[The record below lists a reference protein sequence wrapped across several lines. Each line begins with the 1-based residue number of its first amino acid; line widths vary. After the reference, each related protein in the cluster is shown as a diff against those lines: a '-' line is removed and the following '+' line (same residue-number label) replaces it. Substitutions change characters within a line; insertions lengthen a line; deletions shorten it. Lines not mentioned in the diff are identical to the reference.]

1 MNNVSMKYM
10 GRLVFPLWLIEI
22 AFILCTI
29 YRTSVSLNEHGGFQS
44 AVLFNYDF
52 GIIQKL
58 TIEAQLYFLTFLKK
72 LLVNCVICVAR
83 E

>member
-1 MNNVSMKYM
+1 MNIVSMKYM

-22 AFILCTI
+22 AFVLCTI
-29 YRTSVSLNEHGGFQS
+29 YRTLSSLNEHDGFQS

-58 TIEAQLYFLTFLKK
+58 MIEAQLYFLIFLKK
-72 LLVNCVICVAR
+72 LLVNSVICVTR

>member
-10 GRLVFPLWLIEI
+10 GRLSFPLWLIEI
-22 AFILCTI
+22 AFILCII
-29 YRTSVSLNEHGGFQS
+29 YRTLVSLNEHDGFQS

-58 TIEAQLYFLTFLKK
+58 TIEAQLYFLNFSKK
-72 LLVNCVICVAR
+72 LLVNSVICLAR